1 MQPLKTLLLLIIVFI
16 VSANIS
22 KAQSIKYAKED
33 FDFALYLLGN
43 DMKEEAQTLMTNPN
57 TNYFNSKLTQDS
69 VNYLKGW
76 TFYSSK
82 ELVNASL
89 FFDSVSK
96 ESALYAKST
105 FFNSLSNA
113 HIGDYSKSNTILK
126 NFADTTKDFKELYHY
141 EKAGLALLERNYEK
155 YKYHSQNFTY
165 QDFRLIEQEQKLNDI
180 YNQLITHKHKS
191 PWVAG
196 IVSAIVPGLGKIYAG
211 SYGEGVS
218 SFLLIGSL
226 GAITAENWIKNG
238 PLNWKTIIFGAIGAV
253 FYVGNIYGSVTSVK
267 IYYEDFNNQ
276 QNISILY
283 NIHIPLRTIFN

>member
-1 MQPLKTLLLLIIVFI
+1 MQPLKTLLLLIIIFI

-33 FDFALYLLGN
+33 FDFTLYLLGN

-105 FFNSLSNA
+105 FFNSKQCPYRRLFK
-113 HIGDYSKSNTILK
+113 IEYNTKKTSLILRKILK
-126 NFADTTKDFKELYHY
+126 NYITMK
-141 EKAGLALLERNYEK
+141 KAGLALLERNYEK

-238 PLNWKTIIFGAIGAV
+238 PLNWKTIVFGAIGAV

>member
-1 MQPLKTLLLLIIVFI
+1 MQPLKTLLLLIIVII

-22 KAQSIKYAKED
+22 KAQSVKYAKED
-33 FDFALYLLGN
+33 FDFTLYLLGN
-43 DMKEEAQTLMTNPN
+43 NLKEEAKTLMTNPN
-57 TNYFNSKLTQDS
+57 TNYYNSKLTQDS
-69 VNYLKGW
+69 INYLKGW

-82 ELVNASL
+82 ELLNASL

-113 HIGDYSKSNTILK
+113 HTGNYSKANSILK
-126 NFADTTKDFKELYHY
+126 TFADTNSNFKELYHY
-141 EKAGLALLERNYEK
+141 EKAGLALLERDYEK

-165 QDFRLIEQEQKLNDI
+165 QDFRLIEQEEELNNI
-180 YNQLITHKHKS
+180 YNQLIKHKHKS

-196 IVSAIVPGLGKIYAG
+196 IASAIVPGLGKIYAG

-226 GAITAENWIKNG
+226 GAITAENWVKHG
-238 PLNWKTIIFGAIGAV
+238 PLNWKTLVFGAIGAV

-276 QNISILY
+276 QNITILY